1 MSLVLLDRVRETTT
15 TTGSG
20 TLTLD
25 GAVTG
30 FQGFSALGNG
40 NTTYY
45 TIQGTTQWEVGIGT
59 FTAGTLSRDTV
70 ISSSAGGAKLTLTDG
85 TKDVFVTLPAE
96 KTITSIAS
104 ANGSVTVTQT
114 GSEVNLSAA
123 IGDVVGPASATN
135 HAIARFDGTTGKLIQ
150 NSGVTIDD
158 SANVASARS
167 LQFSGATPSTL
178 PIGTLWFDSATDT
191 LNFKQNNITQQV
203 GEELF
208 IYGRADADIVDGQ
221 VIYVTGSWGTTGVV
235 TFAPTPIGLTDPS
248 KIIGL
253 ATEAITKNAFGR
265 ITVFGTVHDLSTSPG
280 FADGDVLWYD
290 PTVVGGY
297 TKTQPSAPN
306 IKCQVGIVTKAAGGA
321 NGSIAVKVIAGS
333 SLGGTDS
340 NVKFT
345 SLANNDLIQYDS
357 SLQYWKNVPA
367 ATAGLVTSVSGTS
380 PVASSG
386 GATPAISLSS
396 AYGDTLN
403 PYAVKTAKYFL
414 AAPNGA
420 DGVPVFRLIVAS
432 DIPTLNQNTTGTASN
447 VTGTVAVANGGT
459 GGTTAAD
466 ARTNL
471 TAAKSGANTDIT
483 SVGLTTGTISTAPS
497 AATDIVNKTY
507 ADGLTA
513 KWGA

>member
-59 FTAGTLSRDTV
+59 YTAGTLSRDTV
-70 ISSSAGGAKLTLTDG
+70 ISSSAGGLKLTLTDG

-158 SANVASARS
+158 SANLASARS

-235 TFAPTPIGLTDPS
+235 TLAPTPIG
-248 KIIGL
+248 
-253 ATEAITKNAFGR
+253 
-265 ITVFGTVHDLSTSPG
+265 
-280 FADGDVLWYD
+280 
-290 PTVVGGY
+290 
-297 TKTQPSAPN
+297 
-306 IKCQVGIVTKAAGGA
+306 
-321 NGSIAVKVIAGS
+321 
-333 SLGGTDS
+333 
-340 NVKFT
+340 
-345 SLANNDLIQYDS
+345 
-357 SLQYWKNVPA
+357 
-367 ATAGLVTSVSGTS
+367 
-380 PVASSG
+380 
-386 GATPAISLSS
+386 
-396 AYGDTLN
+396 
-403 PYAVKTAKYFL
+403 
-414 AAPNGA
+414 
-420 DGVPVFRLIVAS
+420 
-432 DIPTLNQNTTGTASN
+432 
-447 VTGTVAVANGGT
+447 
-459 GGTTAAD
+459 
-466 ARTNL
+466 
-471 TAAKSGANTDIT
+471 
-483 SVGLTTGTISTAPS
+483 
-497 AATDIVNKTY
+497 
-507 ADGLTA
+507 
-513 KWGA
+513 